1 VAIAAVLVVAALGA
15 AWRWTPLAEWLD
27 METVTAVGR
36 TIRSLPLSPLL
47 VIAAY
52 VAGGL
57 VVLPVT
63 LLIAATGIV
72 FGPVL
77 GALYA
82 WLGAI
87 ASAAVLYVIG
97 RWLGR
102 DALRRYGG
110 ERVNRVSNRLARE
123 GLMAVALVRMLPVAP
138 FSIVNVVAGA
148 SRIRARDFLLGTALG
163 MAPGIV
169 ATVAIVD
176 GVAGGFSARS
186 VAITLSGV
194 ALVVATGWYARRRAA
209 ADGPSA

>member
-1 VAIAAVLVVAALGA
+1 MLGA
-15 AWRWTPLAEWLD
+15 AWQWTPLAEWLD
-27 METVTAVGR
+27 LESVTAAGR
-36 TIRSLPLSPLL
+36 AIRELPLSPLL
-47 VIAAY
+47 VIGAY

-63 LLIAATGIV
+63 LLIAATGVV

-87 ASAAVLYVIG
+87 ASAAALYAIG
-97 RWLGR
+97 RRVGR
-102 DALRRYGG
+102 EAVQRYGG
-110 ERVNRVSNRLARE
+110 DRVNRVSAKLARE
-123 GLMAVALVRMLPVAP
+123 GMMAVALVRMLPVAP

-148 SRIRARDFLLGTALG
+148 SRIRARDFLVGTALG

-176 GVAGGFSARS
+176 GVAGGLNPRS
-186 VAITLSGV
+186 VAIGLGGL
-194 ALVVATGWYARRRAA
+194 ALVAATGWYARRRAA
-209 ADGPSA
+209 AGAPRA